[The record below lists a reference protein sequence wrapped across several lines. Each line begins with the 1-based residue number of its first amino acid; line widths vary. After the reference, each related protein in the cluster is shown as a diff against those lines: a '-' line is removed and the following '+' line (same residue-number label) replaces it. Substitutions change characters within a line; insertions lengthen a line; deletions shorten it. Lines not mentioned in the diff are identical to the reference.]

1 MTRYDDT
8 SFYPFS
14 QQSTVSFVVS
24 QVTEEQRLMQIDLC
38 KIGPSSDKIKES
50 SDKIKARSD
59 KTGPSLDLGNA
70 VEIEEL
76 KARNERRDFD
86 SEALKLRRE
95 NELNGLKED
104 SESHILGD
112 LNSNCVPLENPAES
126 VV

>member
-1 MTRYDDT
+1 M
-8 SFYPFS
+8 
-14 QQSTVSFVVS
+14 VS

>member
-1 MTRYDDT
+1 
-8 SFYPFS
+8 
-14 QQSTVSFVVS
+14 
-24 QVTEEQRLMQIDLC
+24 MQIDLC
-38 KIGPSSDKIKES
+38 KIRSSSDKIKESSDKIKES